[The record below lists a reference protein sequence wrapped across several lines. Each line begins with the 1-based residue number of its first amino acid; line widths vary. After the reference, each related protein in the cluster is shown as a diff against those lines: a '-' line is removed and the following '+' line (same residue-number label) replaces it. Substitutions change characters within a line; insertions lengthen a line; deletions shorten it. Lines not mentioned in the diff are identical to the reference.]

1 MRSTVALSGAG
12 APAMALTSLKSFPY
26 GLPDLRRDISA
37 IDQDLESALTLA
49 GEVDFKLMR
58 AAALL
63 ESDPAAAAAAAAQ
76 ILRAHPGHAAA
87 LLLLGTAHR
96 ASGDAQAAAA

>member
-26 GLPDLRRDISA
+26 RLSDLRRDISA
-37 IDQDLESALTLA
+37 LDQDLESALTLA

-63 ESDPAAAAAAAAQ
+63 ESDPAAAARGRADSARAPRAA
-76 ILRAHPGHAAA
+76 PA
-87 LLLLGTAHR
+87 LLLLGSAHR
-96 ASGDAQAAAA
+96 QRGCGGRRR